1 MVKAVIF
8 DMDGVLIDSVE
19 LGHIRRKKILAQ
31 YNVDLDAV
39 PDPQGEAHRAASL
52 KSLLS
57 SVENHYGIR
66 IDYDEF
72 ARISREHMHEDFQ
85 TYEISSD
92 PGLVAFLK
100 ELRQHDIICAI
111 VSSGLREGVDIKLEV
126 LGIKQY
132 FSTII
137 TGTDVKE
144 HKPHPEP
151 YLHALKKLDLAP
163 SDCVIFE
170 DSVTGVKAGQ
180 AAGCR
185 VIGFT
190 QYNPSKEPLPGV
202 VATIKNWSE
211 INYNTLERLLSDTSK
226 TE

>member
-19 LGHIRRKKILAQ
+19 LGHIRRKRILAQ

-52 KSLLS
+52 KTLLS

-72 ARISREHMHEDFQ
+72 ARIAREHIHEDFQ
-85 TYEISSD
+85 QYNISSD

-100 ELRQHDIICAI
+100 ELRQHEVTCAI
-111 VSSGLREGVDIKLEV
+111 VSSGLREGVDIKLDI

-137 TGTDVKE
+137 TAADVKE
-144 HKPHPEP
+144 HKPHPES
-151 YLHALKKLDLAP
+151 YLYALKKLNLAP
-163 SDCVIFE
+163 SDCVVFE
-170 DSVTGVKAGQ
+170 DSVTGVKAGL

-190 QYNPSKEPLPGV
+190 QYNPLKEPLPGV
-202 VATIKNWSE
+202 VATVKNWSE
-211 INYNTLERLLSDTSK
+211 MGYDTLERLLAHTDIA
-226 TE
+226 